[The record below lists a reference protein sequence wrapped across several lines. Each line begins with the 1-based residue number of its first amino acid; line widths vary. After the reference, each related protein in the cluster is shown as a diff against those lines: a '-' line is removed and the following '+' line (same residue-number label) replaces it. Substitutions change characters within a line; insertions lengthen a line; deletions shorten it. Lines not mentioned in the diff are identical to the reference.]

1 VTDTPTERE
10 EEGGW
15 AKLRRRKVVQ
25 WTLAY
30 AAGAWLVLQVL
41 AYVSGVF
48 DWPRQVQQI
57 AMLLLLIGLAVVIV
71 LAWYH
76 GDKGEQRVTRGEV
89 AVLAVLLLVGGGL
102 IWWWDRAADPVPGPD
117 VVALPAAASPNATA
131 AADDRSIAVLPFVN
145 MSSDPEQEFFSD
157 GISEQVL
164 DLLSH
169 VPELRVIAR
178 TSSFSF
184 KNKDV
189 DVATIAQRLNVS
201 HVLEGSVRKSG
212 NRVRIT
218 AQLIRAT
225 DSSHLWSNT
234 YDREL
239 KDIFAVQDEIAS
251 AVVRQL
257 KVALLGGQL
266 PMRSAATSL
275 EAYNLYLKARFLF
288 DQHTEQS
295 MAKAVE
301 YYEAALAVDPAY
313 AEGWAGLAEAQSVRA
328 DEAYMDY
335 AVGAATAREVAQR
348 ALELNPGAA
357 KAHFALGLIQFSH
370 DWNWSAADASFT
382 RAIELDPNEAKALSL
397 AGSLAQVLGRDEAG
411 IELCRRAVANNPIG
425 PYERVQLGW
434 ALAQAGQLDD
444 AEHEIRTALEL
455 TPDYAQGWYF
465 LGLTLLLKGQP
476 EAALDAM
483 QSEPAEKWRLPGLPL
498 AYHALGQRQESE
510 AALREATTKY
520 AEIMPYQIALVHA
533 YRGEIEEAF
542 EWLDRAYD
550 VRDTG
555 MAWFLRPDPFLA
567 NIKSDPRYAALLRR
581 MKLPEEV
588 SSSD

>member
-1 VTDTPTERE
+1 MTDTPTERE
-10 EEGGW
+10 DEGAW
-15 AKLRRRKVVQ
+15 PKLRRRKVVQ
-25 WTLAY
+25 WSLAY
-30 AAGAWLVLQVL
+30 AAGAWLLLQVL
-41 AYVSGVF
+41 GHVSGVF

-57 AMLLLLIGLAVVIV
+57 AMLLLLVGLAVVMV

-89 AVLAVLLLVGGGL
+89 AVLAVLLLAGGGL
-102 IWWWDRAADPVPGPD
+102 FWWWDRATDPLPGPD
-117 VVALPAAASPNATA
+117 VAALPAAAPPRPTLAP
-131 AADDRSIAVLPFVN
+131 DDRSIAVLPFVN

-184 KNKDV
+184 KDKDV
-189 DVATIAQRLNVS
+189 DVATIAQQLNVS

-212 NRVRIT
+212 NRVRVT

-239 KDIFAVQDEIAS
+239 KDIFAVQDEIAA

-257 KVALLGGQL
+257 KVALLGGEL
-266 PMRSAATSL
+266 PARSAATSL

-301 YYEAALAVDPAY
+301 YYEAALAIDPVY
-313 AEGWAGLAEAQSVRA
+313 ADAWAGLAEAQSVRA
-328 DEAYMDY
+328 DEAYVDY
-335 AVGAATAREVAQR
+335 AVGAATARAVAQK
-348 ALELNPGAA
+348 ALELDPAAA
-357 KAHFALGLIQFSH
+357 KAHFALGLVQFSH
-370 DWNWSAADASFT
+370 DWDWPAAQASLD
-382 RAIELDPNEAKALSL
+382 RAIELDPNEAMALSL

-411 IELCRRAVANNPIG
+411 IELCRRAVASNPLG
-425 PYERVQLGW
+425 AYERVQLGW

-444 AEHEIRTALEL
+444 AEKEIRTALEL
-455 TPDYAQGWYF
+455 APDYAQGWYL
-465 LGLTLLLKGQP
+465 LGVTLLLKGQP
-476 EAALDAM
+476 QAALDAM
-483 QSEPAEKWRLPGLPL
+483 QSEPGEKWRLSGLPL
-498 AYHALGQRQESE
+498 AYHALGRKQESE
-510 AALREATTKY
+510 AALREAKAKY
-520 AEIMPYQIALVHA
+520 AETMTYQIALVHA
-533 YRGEIEEAF
+533 YRGETDEAF
-542 EWLDRAYD
+542 DWLDRSYE

-555 MAWFLRPDPFLA
+555 MAWFLRTDPLLA
-567 NIKSDPRYAALLRR
+567 NLKSDPRYAALLRK
-581 MKLPEEV
+581 MKLPEGSQTE
-588 SSSD
+588 

>member
-1 VTDTPTERE
+1 MTDTPTERE
-10 EEGGW
+10 DEGAW
-15 AKLRRRKVVQ
+15 ANLRRRKVVQ
-25 WTLAY
+25 WSLAY
-30 AAGAWLVLQVL
+30 AAGAWLLLQFL
-41 AYVSGVF
+41 GYLSGVF

-57 AMLLLLIGLAVVIV
+57 AMLLLLIGLSVVMV

-76 GDKGEQRVTRGEV
+76 GDKGEQRVTRNEL
-89 AVLAVLLLVGGGL
+89 AVLAALLLAGGGL
-102 IWWWDRAADPVPGPD
+102 IWWWDRVTDPLPEPD
-117 VVALPAAASPNATA
+117 VAALSAAASPRATL
-131 AADDRSIAVLPFVN
+131 AADDGSIAVLPFVN

-164 DLLSH
+164 GLLSH

-212 NRVRIT
+212 TRLRIT
-218 AQLIRAT
+218 AQLIRAA

-239 KDIFAVQDEIAS
+239 KDIFAVQDEIAA

-266 PMRSAATSL
+266 PVRSAATSV

-295 MAKAVE
+295 MAKAAE
-301 YYEAALAVDPAY
+301 YYEAALSADPAY
-313 AEGWAGLAEAQSVRA
+313 ADAWAGLAEAQSIRRDEGYLDYSIGADLTRA
-328 DEAYMDY
+328 
-335 AVGAATAREVAQR
+335 AVKR

-357 KAHFALGLIQFSH
+357 RAHFALGLVQFSH
-370 DWNWSAADASFT
+370 DWDWPAAKASID
-382 RAIELDPNEAKALSL
+382 RAIELEPNEAKALSL
-397 AGSLAQVLGRDEAG
+397 AGSLAQILGRDEAG

-425 PYERVQLGW
+425 TYERVQLGW
-434 ALAQAGQLDD
+434 ALAQAGQSDL
-444 AEHEIRTALEL
+444 AEDEIRAALEL

-465 LGLTLLLKGQP
+465 LGLVLLLEGQP
-476 EAALDAM
+476 RAALDAM
-483 QSEPAEKWRLPGLPL
+483 QRETAESWRLSGLPL
-498 AYHALGQRQESE
+498 AYYAAGHEEKSLEALNQ
-510 AALREATTKY
+510 AKAKY
-520 AEIMPYQIALVHA
+520 ARQMAYQIAEVHA
-533 YRGEIEEAF
+533 YRGEIDEAF
-542 EWLDRAYD
+542 EWLDRAYQA
-550 VRDTG
+550 RDTG
-555 MAWFLRPDPFLA
+555 LAWFLRTDPLLA
-567 NIKSDPRYAALLRR
+567 NLKGDPRYAALLRK
-581 MKLPEEV
+581 MKLPEGSPAE
-588 SSSD
+588 

>member
-1 VTDTPTERE
+1 VTDAPTERE
-10 EEGGW
+10 EEGAW

-25 WTLAY
+25 WGLAY
-30 AAGAWLVLQVL
+30 AAGAWLLLQVL
-41 AYVSGVF
+41 GYVSGVF

-57 AMLLLLIGLAVVIV
+57 AMLLILIGLAVVIV

-89 AVLAVLLLVGGGL
+89 AVLAVLLLAGGGL
-102 IWWWDRAADPVPGPD
+102 VWWWDRAADPLPERD
-117 VVALPAAASPNATA
+117 IAALPAAAPSRATL

-169 VPELRVIAR
+169 VPGLRVIAR

-218 AQLIRAT
+218 TQLIRAS

-239 KDIFAVQDEIAS
+239 KDIFAVQDEIAA

-266 PMRSAATSL
+266 PVRSAATSL

-295 MAKAVE
+295 MARAVE
-301 YYEAALAVDPAY
+301 YYEAALAIDPVY

-335 AVGAATAREVAQR
+335 AVGAEKARTAAQR
-348 ALELNPGAA
+348 ALELNPAAA
-357 KAHFALGLIQFSH
+357 KAHFALGLVQFSH
-370 DWNWSAADASFT
+370 DWSWSAADASFT
-382 RAIELDPNEAKALSL
+382 RAIELDPNEAMALSL

-411 IELCRRAVANNPIG
+411 IQLCRRAVASNPIG
-425 PYERVQLGW
+425 AYHRVQLGW
-434 ALAQAGQLDD
+434 ALAQAGQLHD

-455 TPDYAQGWYF
+455 APDYAQGWYF

-498 AYHALGQRQESE
+498 AYHALGRRQESE
-510 AALREATTKY
+510 AALREAKAKY
-520 AEIMPYQIALVHA
+520 AEKMPYQIALVHA
-533 YRGEIEEAF
+533 YRGETDEAF
-542 EWLDRAYD
+542 KWLDRSYD

-555 MAWFLRPDPFLA
+555 LAWFLRNDPFLA
-567 NIKSDPRYAALLRR
+567 SIKSDPRYAALLRR
-581 MKLPEEV
+581 MKLPDRV